1 VNFPGREHD
10 QGLAQ
15 AILAQAADA
24 IIFADTEGVIRIWNA
39 APLAFEFRQ
48 VAEAHG
54 CPEIP
59 RRYGTS
65 GLNR

>member
-10 QGLAQ
+10 PELAQ

-39 APLAFEFRQ
+39 AALAFEFRQ
-48 VAEAHG
+48 VAEAHCFPG
-54 CPEIP
+54 IP

>member
-39 APLAFEFRQ
+39 AAARLR
-48 VAEAHG
+48 
-54 CPEIP
+54 IP
-59 RRYGTS
+59 ASR
-65 GLNR
+65 